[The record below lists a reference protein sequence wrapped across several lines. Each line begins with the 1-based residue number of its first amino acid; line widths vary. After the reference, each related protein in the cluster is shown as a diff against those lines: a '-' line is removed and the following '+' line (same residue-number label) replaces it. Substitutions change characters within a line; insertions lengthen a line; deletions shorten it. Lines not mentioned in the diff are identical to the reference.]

1 MKKTED
7 VDEMNENWLETLWN
21 EDIIEG
27 VQWQTLLKDEQSKAE
42 MVWTSNKKR

>member
-21 EDIIEG
+21 EEVRCAVLD
-27 VQWQTLLKDEQSKAE
+27 LAKKMKKAARDD
-42 MVWTSNKKR
+42 MVWTRHEKR

>member
-21 EDIIEG
+21 KEIRRSAVVDI
-27 VQWQTLLKDEQSKAE
+27 A
-42 MVWTSNKKR
+42 KK